1 MLTSTATSGF
11 LIDVDFFWLQIYW
24 CCDLEAVIVEDG
36 ERVSIV
42 EKKRWDSNA

>member
-11 LIDVDFFWLQIYW
+11 LIDVDFFGFKYIGV
-24 CCDLEAVIVEDG
+24 DFEAPVAVKGG